1 MVEVAYL
8 CISAIV
14 CTTCNCVLFLDLS
27 QPEVP
32 NQDMKPG
39 SKELQILIPEQFM
52 GVIIGRGGDK
62 IRELRA
68 RTDASVKVRTDIS
81 VLED

>member
-1 MVEVAYL
+1 MYL
-8 CISAIV
+8 CIYVFQPLCALPAI
-14 CTTCNCVLFLDLS
+14 VLFLDLS